1 MPTGVY
7 EGPQS
12 SFFLLPKPNAS
23 GVVSTIAPASRA
35 TPRIRR
41 FIPKPPL
48 TGLRWGMTATSL
60 QRYGPKSV
68 GKIRRG
74 EPDYPNRPRLPD
86 DEQTTGHAIVRQRK
100 LHGLGSFFALGRSCR
115 IG

>member
-1 MPTGVY
+1 MPHG
-7 EGPQS
+7 EPQS
-12 SFFLLPKPNAS
+12 SFFRPKPYALPTVANSAAPRRARP
-23 GVVSTIAPASRA
+23 TIC
-35 TPRIRR
+35 R